1 MNNLN
6 FTVSDKENRRETVHD
21 DCVTISVREFITP
34 ELAEKTAKALWNK
47 PEWADS
53 IISFNYENKINT
65 DCFNVIAQNGAGD
78 VIGRLF
84 CIQNAENTGLWYYGD
99 LFVIPQYR
107 GRHIS
112 KRLLETAE
120 QTLSDKWCH
129 TLRCYVEPDNEIS
142 QRLQT
147 ECGFTECTYKTFNN
161 LINSGQLMFEKPI
174 VTFNAAQVTEKNE
187 ARYITDIFNEN
198 AHLLHSEIIPY
209 SEWCSLISAND
220 TDEKHFLICK
230 GAVPCGYLKIN
241 GLNCGD
247 DTGWISILAVAPAFK
262 RKGVGKYAVSY
273 AEKYLS
279 EHGKSCVKI
288 HTTKDNFPAQ
298 MLYEK
303 CGYNLF
309 DSSKTIDENEK
320 LTYMKLIQ
328 R

>member
-6 FTVSDKENRRETVHD
+6 FTVSGKESCRKTLRD
-21 DCVTISVREFITP
+21 DCVTVSVKEFVTP

-53 IISFNYENKINT
+53 IVSFNYENKINT
-65 DCFNVIAQNGAGD
+65 DCFNVIAQNDAGD

-84 CIQNAENTGLWYYGD
+84 CIQNAENAGLWYYGD

-112 KRLLETAE
+112 KRLIETAE
-120 QTLSDKWCH
+120 QILSDKWCH

-142 QRLQT
+142 LCLQR
-147 ECGFTECTYKTFNN
+147 EYGFTECAYKTFNN
-161 LINSGQLMFEKPI
+161 LINDGQIMFEKTLA
-174 VTFNAAQVTEKNE
+174 TFNAVAVTEKNG

-198 AHLLHSEIIPY
+198 ADLLHSDIIPY
-209 SEWCSLISAND
+209 REWRDLIYAND

-241 GLNCGD
+241 GLNGND
-247 DTGWISILAVAPAFK
+247 DIGWISILAVAPAFK
-262 RKGVGKYAVSY
+262 GKGVGKYAVSY

-279 EHGKSCVKI
+279 EHGKLCVKI

-298 MLYEK
+298 RLYEK
-303 CGYNLF
+303 CGYELCDCTQTNTAN
-309 DSSKTIDENEK
+309 DK
-320 LTYMKLIQ
+320 LTYLKQI
-328 R
+328 